1 MRTQIFRAV
10 IMGAP
15 ASGKGTISSRIV
27 KYFEVKHLSSGDM
40 LRTHILNNTA
50 LGVRVQGFI
59 NEGRLVPDDVMMN
72 LVNEELKKLPNDN
85 WLLDGF
91 PRTRNQAELLLKNH
105 PITCVLNLIVP
116 FEVIVNRVKG
126 RWIHPSS
133 GRVYNTEYSP
143 PKIAGIDDVTG
154 EPLVQRADDNPETVK
169 KRLQIYASTIEPLLE
184 LYQKTGLLQN
194 FHGKTSDEIWT
205 QVFAYVSNFIKPKI

>member
-91 PRTRNQAELLLKNH
+91 PRTRNQAELLLKNY

-194 FHGKTSDEIWT
+194 FHGETSDEIWT

>member
-126 RWIHPSS
+126 RWIHPAS

-194 FHGKTSDEIWT
+194 FQGKTSDEIWT
-205 QVFAYVSNFIKPKI
+205 QVFAYVSNFIKPKM